1 MSAER
6 STLPG
11 RLDRGDGDVPPPK
24 CCPAIA
30 VAVLPERHACHC
42 ERLKVRLTMVPLNAA
57 LAAKLRVSRSGV
69 ASGRNEQKI
78 GPRGQA
84 RRRWLGQRNDLYR
97 DRGGVNQ

>member
-1 MSAER
+1 MVMSR
-6 STLPG
+6 HRNVVQRLPSLSC
-11 RLDRGDGDVPPPK
+11 RNVMP
-24 CCPAIA
+24 
-30 VAVLPERHACHC
+30 CHC

-69 ASGRNEQKI
+69 VSGRNEQKI